1 MKKNV
6 AFTFFVS
13 VLLLPSLA
21 LAQGLGSIVGI
32 VTDPSGAVVVSA
44 QVKAT
49 EQGTGLSR
57 GATTNSEGYY
67 VISALRPAEY
77 TLTIAASGF
86 RTFTERSVNLLAD
99 KTLTLNAKLGVGGT
113 TEVFQGSGN
122 PLQVDHPAGARKKY
136 IQHRHIRH
144 LPLHTPPTSTPS

>member
-49 EQGTGLSR
+49 EQGTGFSR

-67 VISALRPAEY
+67 VISALRPAEH

-86 RTFTERSVNLLAD
+86 RTCSERSVTLLAD
-99 KTLTLNAKLGVGGT
+99 QTLTLHAKLVVGGT
-113 TEVFQGSGN
+113 PQYLEFS
-122 PLQVDHPAGARKKY
+122 
-136 IQHRHIRH
+136 RH
-144 LPLHTPPTSTPS
+144 PLHAD